1 MVEFIQKSDVVI
13 TYSGSSSLVYAIV
26 GKKPIIVCNFYNME
40 NDIFQEKELVYQ
52 CKNKSTIISSIEQ
65 VLKSNPATKE
75 NIDSFIDEYFYK
87 LDGRASERIG
97 DSILDLVKQQ

>member
-1 MVEFIQKSDVVI
+1 
-13 TYSGSSSLVYAIV
+13 
-26 GKKPIIVCNFYNME
+26 ME
-40 NDIFQEKELVYQ
+40 DDLFQEKGLVHQ